1 MYAVEMFLYTVWDQK
16 GWLSI
21 FEESVSG
28 LNCYQFGEC
37 FRQKE
42 VIRSNDVLTKD
53 ANFLPAL
60 ASH

>member
-1 MYAVEMFLYTVWDQK
+1 M
-16 GWLSI
+16 